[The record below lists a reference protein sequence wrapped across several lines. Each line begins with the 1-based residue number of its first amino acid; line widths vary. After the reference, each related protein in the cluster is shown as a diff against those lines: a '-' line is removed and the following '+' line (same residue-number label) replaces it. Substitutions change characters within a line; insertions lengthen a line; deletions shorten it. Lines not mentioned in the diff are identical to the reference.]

1 VNGQLKWACVS
12 ASTCVGSFFAYAI
25 PTLQI
30 IALTISILAGAK
42 ALLHRK

>member
-1 VNGQLKWACVS
+1 MNGQYKWVCVS
-12 ASTCVGSFFAYAI
+12 AGSCLGSFFAYAI